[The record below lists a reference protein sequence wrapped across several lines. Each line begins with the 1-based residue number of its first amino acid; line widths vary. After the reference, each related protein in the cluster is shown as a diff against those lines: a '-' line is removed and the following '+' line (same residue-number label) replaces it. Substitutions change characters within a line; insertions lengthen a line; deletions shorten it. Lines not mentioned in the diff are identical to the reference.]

1 MLLINVTE
9 NLWTV
14 PSPLAV
20 FGIIQL
26 NTRMTIVRL
35 ENGGLWIH
43 SPVKWSPE
51 LNAQITK
58 LGPIDYIVAPSC
70 FHHMFVGP
78 WKEHHPTAKIC
89 APKGLLKK
97 RDDLTIDHILQA
109 DTELWP
115 NEIDYFEI
123 KGMPI
128 VQEHV
133 FFHRSTQT
141 LVITDLFFYL
151 PLATGFTS
159 FYAWINGVKNKVA
172 TPLLFKSAIKD
183 KSAFKTSLEPL
194 RSLDVQNL
202 SMCHHIVL
210 TTTAT
215 DQNTEQV
222 LQVPVS
228 EYLLNALDS
237 V

>member
-1 MLLINVTE
+1 MPLINVTE

-43 SPVKWSPE
+43 SPVKWTPE
-51 LNAQITK
+51 LNAQIVQ
-58 LGPIDYIVAPSC
+58 LGLIDYIVAPSC
-70 FHHMFVGP
+70 FHHRFVGP

-89 APKGLLKK
+89 APKGLQKK

-109 DTELWP
+109 DTELWS
-115 NEIDYFEI
+115 NEIDYFEV

-128 VQEHV
+128 VQEHA
-133 FFHRSTQT
+133 FFHRSSQT

-183 KSAFKTSLEPL
+183 KSAFKASLEHL

-210 TTTAT
+210 TTTAAN
-215 DQNTEQV
+215 QNTKQV
-222 LQVPVS
+222 LQAPVS